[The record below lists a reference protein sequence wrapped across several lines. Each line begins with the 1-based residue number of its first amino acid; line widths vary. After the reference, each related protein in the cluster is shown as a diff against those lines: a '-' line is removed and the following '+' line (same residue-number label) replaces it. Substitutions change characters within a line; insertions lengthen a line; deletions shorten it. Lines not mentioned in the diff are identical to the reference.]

1 MRTER
6 NTNRTYKA
14 IETIGN
20 WLMAVAMFVSLNLI
34 FFYQPA
40 QGCFVLPLANRV
52 SVESVAENGID
63 TDFAVIEV
71 EINDKF

>member
-1 MRTER
+1 MKRER
-6 NTNRTYKA
+6 NTKRAYRV

-52 SVESVAENGID
+52 SVDSVAENGIE